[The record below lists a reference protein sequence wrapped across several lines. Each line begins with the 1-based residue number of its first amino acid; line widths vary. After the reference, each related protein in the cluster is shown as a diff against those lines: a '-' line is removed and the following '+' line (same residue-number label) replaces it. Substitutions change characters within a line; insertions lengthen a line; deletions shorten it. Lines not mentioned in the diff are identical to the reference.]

1 MISAFC
7 YSDDNDLVC
16 CTPDLDNDT
25 TKNKPRF
32 TCSCTYSWRD
42 IHMNLYVQFENDE
55 TMKKEIQDRKIV
67 EQVFSLFWFA
77 KVNMVQWAFSLSV
90 WCHHFL
96 TPSVVFF
103 CVLNIFPCSSRQIIS
118 WLGYIRTTIF

>member
-25 TKNKPRF
+25 TKNKSRF
-32 TCSCTYSWRD
+32 TYSCMYPWRD

-67 EQVFSLFWFA
+67 ELVFSFFWFS
-77 KVNMVQWAFSLSV
+77 KMNMVQRAFSFENLSV
-90 WCHHFL
+90 CCHHF
-96 TPSVVFF
+96 
-103 CVLNIFPCSSRQIIS
+103 
-118 WLGYIRTTIF
+118 

>member
-1 MISAFC
+1 MISAFWH
-7 YSDDNDLVC
+7 SDDNDLVC

-32 TCSCTYSWRD
+32 TYSCTYSWRD

-77 KVNMVQWAFSLSV
+77 KMNMVQWAHSPYPYGV
-90 WCHHFL
+90 I
-96 TPSVVFF
+96 
-103 CVLNIFPCSSRQIIS
+103 IF
-118 WLGYIRTTIF
+118 